1 MDVCS
6 RVERNCRT
14 QEVAQPKDLA
24 SAPNG
29 ANLDAEAKIT
39 LALLNAVH
47 EDRRLT
53 QRSAASRLG
62 IALGLTNAYLKRCVT
77 KGLIKIQQ
85 VPPNR
90 YAYYLTPKGFAEKS
104 RLTGEF
110 FRQSFRFFRIA
121 RSQYSDLLS
130 AAASRGWR
138 RAALC
143 GVGELS
149 EVAAICAADA
159 AIQLVGVIDL
169 PRTGRQRHAG
179 LPVLPDLARAGA
191 IDGVILTDFQEA
203 QSTYD
208 AISGALAPARILVP
222 PMLSMDRQVDL

>member
-1 MDVCS
+1 M
-6 RVERNCRT
+6 
-14 QEVAQPKDLA
+14 AQPKDLA
-24 SAPNG
+24 SAPDG
-29 ANLDAEAKIT
+29 ANLDAEAEIT
-39 LALLNAVH
+39 LGLLNAVH

-110 FRQSFRFFRIA
+110 FSQSFRFFRVA
-121 RSQYSDLLS
+121 RSQYSDLLG

-149 EVAAICAADA
+149 EVAAICAADVS
-159 AIQLVGVIDL
+159 IELVGVVDL
-169 PRTGRQRHAG
+169 PPTGRQRHAG
-179 LPVLPDLARAGA
+179 LPVLPNLAAAGE
-191 IDGVILTDFQEA
+191 IDGVILTDFQQA
-203 QSTYD
+203 QPTYD
-208 AISGALAPARILVP
+208 ALCSDLAPERVLVP
-222 PMLSMDRQVDL
+222 PMLSVDRYGAAP